1 MSKYRIR
8 KSIFG
13 SYYVQV
19 RFLFFF
25 WRTIE
30 DYVEMPIYFTT
41 LEKAKEAIK
50 VWEHKDEIVGEY

>member
-1 MSKYRIR
+1 MTKYRIR
-8 KSIFG
+8 KSIFN

-30 DYVEMPIYFTT
+30 DYAEMPIYFTT

-50 VWEHKDEIVGEY
+50 VWEHEDEIVGEY